1 MSTDSD
7 VETGIDPTTR
17 SPEAVADDLGA
28 AIAATDEYERYV
40 ETKTAVEE
48 SPEAQERVREFERL
62 RDGFVQARQIGEATE
77 EDRETLLAAQRE
89 LHALPEMAAYLAAQ
103 QELDA
108 RLERLNTAIG
118 TDLDVDFGDRIG
130 SCCQD

>member
-1 MSTDSD
+1 MSTEPD
-7 VETGIDPTTR
+7 VETGVDPTGT
-17 SPEAVADDLGA
+17 PEAVAEELGA

-48 SPEAQERVREFERL
+48 SREAQEKVREFERL
-62 RDGFVQARQIGEATE
+62 RDAFVQAREVGEATE
-77 EDRETLLAAQRE
+77 EDRDTLKNAQRE

-108 RLERLNTAIG
+108 RLERLDTAIG